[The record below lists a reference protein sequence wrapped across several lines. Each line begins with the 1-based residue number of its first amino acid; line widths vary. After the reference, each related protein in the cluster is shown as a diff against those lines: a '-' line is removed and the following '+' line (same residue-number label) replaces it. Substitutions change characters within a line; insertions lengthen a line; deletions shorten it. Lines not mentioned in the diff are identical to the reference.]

1 MKKLI
6 MLYKNANVYLKLIP
20 FLVLY
25 IIIVFLFGN
34 KELSGDEPRYLM
46 FANNLLNGFYSPP
59 KPNTYL
65 WNGPGYPL
73 FIAVF
78 SKIGFSV
85 FLIRMLNAFLLYF
98 ALVISH
104 KTIII
109 FSNHKNVFLF
119 TTLLGLYFPLFQM
132 LPAILTECLTWFLI
146 SLVCYLLVRTINE
159 INISWKLI
167 ILSAFSL
174 SFLTM
179 TKVIFGHVITL
190 MIIVSVVMLFSGY
203 FRLIAKR
210 LLLIFLISLLFCS
223 PWLLYTYNLTGKP
236 FYWTDSGGMSLYTI
250 SSPYD
255 NEYGDWM
262 SDVQLKSNDNHKLFM
277 ESISSLNSLER
288 DEAYKAAAIEN
299 IKKYPKKFI
308 SNWVANLGRLF
319 FSYPFSYENQKIST
333 YFHLFPNMILIIF
346 IFLTT
351 PVSIKHYKKFPKIFI
366 PLFLFFTIYL
376 FGSSIVSAYSRM
388 FYVTLPFWFLFL
400 TYFFTQ
406 IISLRIKEV

>member
-1 MKKLI
+1 MKTLI
-6 MLYKNANVYLKLIP
+6 VFYKNANIYLKLIP
-20 FLVLY
+20 FLILY
-25 IIIVFLFGN
+25 ILIVFLFRN

-73 FIAVF
+73 FIAIF

-85 FLIRMLNAFLLYF
+85 LFLRMLNAFLMYL

-104 KTIII
+104 KTVKI
-109 FSNHKNVFLF
+109 FSNHKNAFLF
-119 TTLLGLYFPLFQM
+119 TFILGLYFPVYQM
-132 LPAILTECLTWFLI
+132 VPAILTECLTWFLI
-146 SLVCYLLVRTINE
+146 SLVCYLLIITINP

-167 ILSAFSL
+167 ILTAFSL
-174 SFLTM
+174 AFLTM

-190 MIIVSVVMLFSGY
+190 MLGVSVIMLLSNY
-203 FRLIAKR
+203 FRKIAKR
-210 LLLIFLISLLFCS
+210 LILIFSISLLFCL
-223 PWLLYTYNLTGKP
+223 PWLYYTYNLTGKT

-250 SSPYD
+250 SSPYE

-277 ESISSLNSLER
+277 DSISTLNSLER
-288 DEAYKAAAIEN
+288 DEAYKTAAIQN
-299 IKKYPKKFI
+299 IKKYPKKFF

-319 FSYPFSYENQKIST
+319 FSYPFSYENQKLST
-333 YFHLFPNMILIIF
+333 YFHLFPNMIVFIF

-351 PVSIKHYKKFPKIFI
+351 PISMIHYKKFPKIFV
-366 PLFLFFTIYL
+366 PLFLFFIIYL
-376 FGSSIVSAYSRM
+376 AGSSIVSAYSRM
-388 FYVTLPFWFLFL
+388 FYVTLPFWFIFFA
-400 TYFFTQ
+400 YFFTQ
-406 IISLRIKEV
+406 IISVKIKQD